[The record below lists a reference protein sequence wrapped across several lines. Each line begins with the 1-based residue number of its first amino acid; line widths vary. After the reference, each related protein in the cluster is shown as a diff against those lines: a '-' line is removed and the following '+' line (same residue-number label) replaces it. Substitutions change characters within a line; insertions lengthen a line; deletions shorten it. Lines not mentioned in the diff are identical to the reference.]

1 MTKNLS
7 RRGFVAGTTAAITIG
22 GAWTAYSHLQQIPVR
37 QPKRKVVVLGFDGVD
52 PRLCRDYMQK
62 GLLPNL
68 SALAKAGVFTELGTV
83 NPSQSPVSWSSFAVG
98 GDPGQH
104 GVFDFLTR
112 TSKDPTYFPNPES
125 FVGQEEARFLAGI
138 PICRPKA
145 INKRGGKAF
154 WDYAAE
160 AGIKTALVLI
170 PVTFP
175 PPELPNGLAV
185 SGLGVPDLCGTQA
198 TYFSLTSDK
207 NELSPDKATEFGGMA
222 SLLTQ
227 TGNLFQGQLTGPI
240 APLWKQEKAR
250 RTDLLDQAKEA
261 AHKAGL
267 TAEQKATSD
276 SEVKQIE
283 NDLKSFSQN
292 PDRLSMPIEIEPGT
306 DGQTACVRIDED
318 EQVVE
323 IGEWSDWFR
332 VHFKVT
338 HFISVYGICKVLLHS
353 VIPEVRI
360 YVSPIEIDPE
370 NPVLPI
376 SHPRDYTRR
385 LAQKTGLFKTRGW
398 ESDTAG
404 LKEGAIDEKA
414 FIEDTFL
421 SMDQHTEMILDA
433 LDEDDWGLFV
443 GVLSETDR
451 TSHLMWR
458 LIDPEHP
465 MYDPDL
471 VAKYGDTMERIYRK
485 MDDVVGKVR
494 AKIDLEHTDFYI
506 ISDHGFRPFRTG
518 VNLNTW
524 LSRNGLGGNADRPFM
539 KLRLPA
545 TRKYQ
550 LQEVL
555 GGSTDF
561 FTTQVVDPDTGTTK
575 SEYYVNWSETKAFAL
590 GLNSIFINLKGR
602 ETWGCVPKSE
612 YAAVCDEIIQ
622 GLEGLIDPS
631 NSRKVIHKVYR
642 GTDIYHGPYAN
653 PDSVT
658 FPDLVVGFE
667 EGYRVDWQSTLGGI
681 SEEVLTPNRDKWSGD
696 HCGIDPSLTTGIL
709 FCNGTLSIPDPKIID
724 FATTILD
731 TLGVSHPPLQ
741 SRNMKVGE
749 GVLSDS
755 TQQEGVPGVQ
765 SWISIV

>member
-1 MTKNLS
+1 MNLS
-7 RRGFVAGTTAAITIG
+7 RRGFIAGTTAAITIG
-22 GAWTAYSHLQQIPVR
+22 GAWTAYSHYTRIPVR

-52 PRLCRDYMQK
+52 PRLCRDYMQR

-68 SALAKAGVFTELGTV
+68 SALAKEGVFTELGTV

-112 TSKDPTYFPNPES
+112 TCKDPTYFPNPES
-125 FVGQEEARFLAGI
+125 FVGQEEARFFAGI
-138 PICRPKA
+138 PIRRPKA

-160 AGIKTALVLI
+160 AGIKTALVLV

-207 NELSPDKATEFGGMA
+207 NELTPDKATEFGGVS

-227 TGNLFQGQLTGPI
+227 TGNVFQGQLTGPI
-240 APLWKQEKAR
+240 SPLWKQEKAK
-250 RTDLLDQAKEA
+250 RTDLLDQAREEA
-261 AHKAGL
+261 KKAGL
-267 TAEQKATSD
+267 SSAQKESIEAEIKHLDEA
-276 SEVKQIE
+276 
-283 NDLKSFSQN
+283 LKVFSQN
-292 PDRLSMPIEIEPGT
+292 PERLTLPIEIEPAA
-306 DGQTACVRIDED
+306 DGQTAHVRIDED

-323 IGEWSDWFR
+323 TGKWSDWFR

-338 HFISVYGICKVLLHS
+338 GFISVYGICRVLLHS
-353 VIPEVRI
+353 ATPHVRI
-360 YVSPIEIDPE
+360 YVSPIDIDPE
-370 NPVLPI
+370 KPVIPI
-376 SHPRDYTRR
+376 CSPHDYTRK
-385 LAQKTGLFKTRGW
+385 LAGKIGLFKTRGW

-421 SMDQHTEMILDA
+421 SMDQHTKMILDA
-433 LDEDDWGLFV
+433 LEEDDWGLFI

-451 TSHLMWR
+451 ASHLMWR
-458 LIDPEHP
+458 FIDPEHS
-465 MYDPDL
+465 MHDPEL
-471 VAKYGDTMERIYRK
+471 AKQYGDTLERIYCK

-494 AKIDLEHTDFYI
+494 AKINLENTDFYV

-524 LSRNGLGGNADRPFM
+524 LTQNGPGGNASRPFM
-539 KLRLPA
+539 KLKLPA
-545 TRKYQ
+545 NRKYQ
-550 LQEVL
+550 LQEIL
-555 GGSTDF
+555 GGSGDF
-561 FTTQVVDPDTGTTK
+561 FTTQVTDPFTGETK
-575 SEYYVNWSETKAFAL
+575 TEYYVNWSETRAFAL

-602 ETWGCVPKSE
+602 ETWGCVAKSE
-612 YAAVCDEIIQ
+612 YGAVCDEIIR
-622 GLEGLIDPS
+622 GLEGLIDPT
-631 NSRKVIHKVYR
+631 NGRRVIKKVYR

-653 PDSVT
+653 PGSVT
-658 FPDLVVGFE
+658 FPDLVVGFD

-681 SEEVLTPNRDKWSGD
+681 SQEVLTTNRDKWSGD
-696 HCGIDPSLTTGIL
+696 HCGIDPSLTSGIL
-709 FCNGTLSIPDPKIID
+709 FCNGNLSIPDPKIID

-731 TLGVSHPPLQ
+731 TLGVPHPSLQ
-741 SRNMKVGE
+741 SRNMRGGE
-749 GVLSDS
+749 GILSDS
-755 TQQEGVPGVQ
+755 TQEEKVSGEQ
-765 SWISIV
+765 SRISMV

>member
-7 RRGFVAGTTAAITIG
+7 RRGFIAGTTAAITIG
-22 GAWTAYSHLQQIPVR
+22 GAWTAYSQFQHIPVR

-68 SALAKAGVFTELGTV
+68 SALAQEGVFTELGTV

-125 FVGQEEARFLAGI
+125 FVGQEEARFFAGI
-138 PICRPKA
+138 PIRRPKA

-198 TYFSLTSDK
+198 TYFSLTS
-207 NELSPDKATEFGGMA
+207 NESEISTGDATEFGGVA
-222 SLLTQ
+222 SLLVRS
-227 TGNLFQGQLTGPI
+227 GDSYQGQLTGPYS
-240 APLWKQEKAR
+240 PLWKQEKAR
-250 RTDLLDQAKEA
+250 RTDLLDRAKEA
-261 AHKAGL
+261 SHKAGL
-267 TAEQKATSD
+267 SAEQKTESD
-276 SEVKQIE
+276 SEVKRLE
-283 NDLKSFSQN
+283 DDLKTFTEN
-292 PDRLSMPIEIEPGT
+292 PERLTIPIQIDPLP
-306 DGQTACVRIDED
+306 DGQRARVCIDED
-318 EQVVE
+318 AQDVE
-323 IGEWSDWFR
+323 VGKWSGWFR
-332 VHFKVT
+332 VRFKVT
-338 HFISVYGICKVLLHS
+338 RFISVYGICRVLLHS
-353 VIPEVRI
+353 VAPDVRL

-370 NPVLPI
+370 KPVLPI
-376 SHPRDYTRR
+376 SYPHDYTQR
-385 LAQKTGLFKTRGW
+385 LAGKIGLFKTRGW

-465 MYDPDL
+465 MHDPDL

-485 MDDVVGKVR
+485 MDDVVGLVR
-494 AKIDLEHTDFYI
+494 AKIDLDHTDFYV
-506 ISDHGFRPFRTG
+506 ISDHGFRPFRIG

-524 LSRNGLGGNADRPFM
+524 LSKNGAGGSADHPFM

-545 TRKYQ
+545 NRKYQ
-550 LQEVL
+550 LQEIL
-555 GGSTDF
+555 DASTDF
-561 FTTQVVDPDTGTTK
+561 FTTQVLDPVTK
-575 SEYYVNWSETKAFAL
+575 TSKTEYYVNWSETKAFAL

-602 ETWGCVPKSE
+602 ETWGCVPKSQ
-612 YAAVCDEIIQ
+612 YTAVCDEIIQ
-622 GLEGLIDPS
+622 GLERLIDPS
-631 NSRKVIHKVYR
+631 NGRRVIHKVYR
-642 GTDIYHGPYAN
+642 GTDLYHGPYAN

-696 HCGIDPSLTTGIL
+696 HCGIDPSLTSGIL
-709 FCNGTLSIPDPKIID
+709 FHNGTLSVSDPKIID

-731 TLGVSHPPLQ
+731 TLGVPHPPLQ
-741 SRNMKVGE
+741 GRDLRAVSG
-749 GVLSDS
+749 GS
-755 TQQEGVPGVQ
+755 
-765 SWISIV
+765 